1 MKVTA
6 TMVGLLIL
14 AGCTVMPTP
23 EELANLE
30 YGRCPTTHKQKILA
44 ALKPDLFVGYAG
56 EPIIWAPRKS
66 WFKAPPI
73 RGGELLAGYLVP
85 VTVHQTRGFKRNFL
99 GKRLRG
105 FLFKDDKIIYR
116 LDPVEMSRLRIGDS
130 VGPLPKDGRA
140 WKIGHRARTRN
151 QIITEWV
158 LPGETVKNWSELITL
173 SVFPPLG
180 EDQSIRGI
188 LQRTADDFRKSC
200 ELFNQKIIAE
210 GPNEILYERTAA
222 ECAPMRD
229 EYSIEKIILS
239 FRATF
244 FVAYAK
250 SSPLRE
256 IERKKWGKL
265 VGNVTRRDEC
275 RSQTP

>member
-44 ALKPDLFVGYAG
+44 ALKPSFFVGYAG
-56 EPIIWAPRKS
+56 EPIIWAARKFWS
-66 WFKAPPI
+66 KASPLK
-73 RGGELLAGYLVP
+73 GGELHAGYLVP
-85 VTVHQTRGFKRNFL
+85 VTVHQTRGNPKFL

-116 LDPVEMSRLRIGDS
+116 FNPVEMSRIRIRDS

-140 WKIGHRARTRN
+140 WKIGHRGRMRN

-158 LPGETVKNWSELITL
+158 IPGETVKNWSELISL
-173 SVFPPLG
+173 SMFPPLG

-188 LQRTADDFRKSC
+188 LQKTADDLRKSC
-200 ELFNQKIIAE
+200 EVFNQKIIAE
-210 GPNEILYERTAA
+210 GANEILYERTAA
-222 ECAPMRD
+222 QCAPIRD
-229 EYSIEKIILS
+229 EYSIEKIIQS
-239 FRATF
+239 SRATF

-250 SSPLRE
+250 NSPLSE
-256 IERKKWGKL
+256 SERKKWGKL
-265 VGNVTRRDEC
+265 VGNVTRKDEC